1 MSLLRSA
8 TFKLTVYQLEQLDE
22 MSERTGLPKTEL
34 MRRAFD
40 AYYYAEQ
47 VREEQR
53 LMTPQQRREVRRL
66 AQRHSMSIR
75 DTFQEIFQP
84 GLVRLQEKPIKVG

>member
-1 MSLLRSA
+1 MSLLRNA
-8 TFKLTVYQLEQLDE
+8 TFKLTVYQLEQLTE
-22 MSERTGLPKTEL
+22 LSERTGLPKTEH

-47 VREEQR
+47 AREEQR
-53 LMTPQQRREVRRL
+53 LMTPQQRREVRIL
-66 AQRHSMSIR
+66 AHRHSMSIR
-75 DTFQEIFQP
+75 DTFQEAFQI